1 MEKGNK
7 NDKTDMSQKRE
18 RKLHEFTDYRLAR
31 MKEREA
37 HRQIPAAK

>member
-18 RKLHEFTDYRLAR
+18 RKQNEFIDYRLAR
-31 MKEREA
+31 KKEK
-37 HRQIPAAK
+37 HTDKYQQ